1 MSEYNSEH
9 RCPDC
14 DGTGGNHY
22 PGCVYDGTDSNYRPS
37 RCSGGGMSTLG
48 AIMCIIGSLFGVA
61 LIFTVLDV
69 DVENVP
75 AFVIVILWIIVA
87 SVIAGVVSAFKGRQ
101 GFSYDRRKEDEKD
114 TQE

>member
-1 MSEYNSEH
+1 MSEYNSENH
-9 RCPDC
+9 CPEC
-14 DGTGGNHY
+14 DATGGDHY
-22 PGCVYDGTDSNYRPS
+22 PGCIYEGTDSDYRIS
-37 RCSGGGMSTLG
+37 RGSGNGMSTLG
-48 AIMCIIGSLFGVA
+48 AITCTIGSLFGVA

-101 GFSYDRRKEDEKD
+101 GFSHGSTKIDK
-114 TQE
+114 TI

>member
-37 RCSGGGMSTLG
+37 SCSGGGMSTLG
-48 AIMCIIGSLFGVA
+48 AIMCTIGSLFGVA
-61 LIFTVLDV
+61 LIFTALDV

-87 SVIAGVVSAFKGRQ
+87 SVIAGVVSVFKERQ
-101 GFSYDRRKEDEKD
+101 GFSYGRRKEDEKD

>member
-22 PGCVYDGTDSNYRPS
+22 PGCVYDGTDCNYSFS
-37 RCSGGGMSTLG
+37 RASGGGMSTLG
-48 AIMCIIGSLFGVA
+48 AIMCTIGSLFGVA
-61 LIFTVLDV
+61 LIFTALDV

-87 SVIAGVVSAFKGRQ
+87 SVIGGIVSVFKER
-101 GFSYDRRKEDEKD
+101 
-114 TQE
+114 

>member
-9 RCPDC
+9 SCPDC

-22 PGCVYDGTDSNYRPS
+22 PGCVYDGTDSNYSFS
-37 RCSGGGMSTLG
+37 RGSGGGMSTLG
-48 AIMCIIGSLFGVA
+48 AIMCTIGSLLGVA
-61 LIFTVLDV
+61 LIFTALDV

-87 SVIAGVVSAFKGRQ
+87 SVIGGIVSVFKER
-101 GFSYDRRKEDEKD
+101 
-114 TQE
+114 

>member
-37 RCSGGGMSTLG
+37 RGSGGGMSTLG
-48 AIMCIIGSLFGVA
+48 AILCVIGGFVGVA
-61 LIFTVLDV
+61 FLLMILNIEV
-69 DVENVP
+69 DDVP
-75 AFVIVILWIIVA
+75 AFVLLILIIVIT
-87 SVIAGVVSAFKGRQ
+87 SVIGGVVSAFKGR
-101 GFSYDRRKEDEKD
+101 
-114 TQE
+114 

>member
-37 RCSGGGMSTLG
+37 RGSGNGMSTLG
-48 AIMCIIGSLFGVA
+48 AIMCTVGSL
-61 LIFTVLDV
+61 
-69 DVENVP
+69 
-75 AFVIVILWIIVA
+75 
-87 SVIAGVVSAFKGRQ
+87 
-101 GFSYDRRKEDEKD
+101 
-114 TQE
+114 

>member
-22 PGCVYDGTDSNYRPS
+22 PGCVYDGTDSNYSFS
-37 RCSGGGMSTLG
+37 RGSGGGMSTLG
-48 AIMCIIGSLFGVA
+48 AIMCTIGSLFGVA
-61 LIFTVLDV
+61 LIFTALDV

-87 SVIAGVVSAFKGRQ
+87 PVIGGIVSVFKERQ
-101 GFSYDRRKEDEKD
+101 GFSYGRRKKDEKD

>member
-14 DGTGGNHY
+14 NGTGGNHY

-37 RCSGGGMSTLG
+37 RGSGGGMSTLG
-48 AIMCIIGSLFGVA
+48 AIMCTIGSLFGVA

-87 SVIAGVVSAFKGRQ
+87 SVIAGVVSAFKGKQ
-101 GFSYDRRKEDEKD
+101 EFSYGSTKIDK
-114 TQE
+114 TI